1 MSPQELFAT
10 LESRYRLPE
19 GYLNR
24 VYQLESGG
32 GKNNYNKLSGAAGPF
47 QFMPG
52 TQKGMGLQDPYSLEQ
67 SAEAAARLAAQN
79 RDFLK
84 SKGVEEVDGKLLY
97 LAHAQGPAGAYALL
111 SNPDAKAVD
120 ALAPLYKDRS
130 VAEKAV
136 TQNLGKVDQPAGS
149 FAESF
154 MNRFE
159 GAKGAKPAA
168 YAALGD
174 KTPVGE
180 TAQETP
186 QASNEEA
193 ALQEAAQTASDSRRS
208 DRREMY
214 ALNTLM
220 GLTKELEGRPAP
232 MLPIPRL
239 SFQKGGIVS
248 LVDGEETAEAP
259 AERMAGTRF
268 GALPPSML
276 ESRPDVTPVMFG
288 GEKAEGIDP
297 QQLER
302 ARKMIAEGVDPKDVY
317 AKTRTENTTG
327 WFVGPDGKLR
337 FEFSDKDAALDN
349 KVFESLKKG
358 GTTTLGDVL
367 KHDDLFK
374 YYPGAKDVTVRLLT
388 KEEQDEGLNGFYDPK
403 TNLLAISSDPK
414 QASSTILHESQ
425 HFIQEKEGFSP
436 GGSDAGIVPLTQI
449 NMIMEEMEL
458 ANKRGELRKQDSE
471 DKGKRVQEL
480 LNRGVPFEEAMKE
493 WEKGSPLGDKYD
505 AEVFQ
510 PFVKKRREYELGM
523 TKLGPF
529 ESYRRLSGE
538 TEARNVQTR
547 APMSLE
553 ERAGSYPQSTQD
565 YKNEELFAV
574 PPRRFAEGG
583 IVDLVTGPEQKPG
596 INVPATTAA
605 VVQEIQDI
613 AENGNLDEYKIA
625 FLLRMAATNTI
636 PPDRALAFANEILSG
651 DVQALLVRFR
661 RYPRA
666 LRMLARL
673 DLSLGG
679 LAGQGYGIVAN
690 QHPRVKPQPLKRMGH
705 DTKTAQA
712 FAKGGEVGGHNEKA
726 QFDLSKFA
734 VAAYGPEIGNN
745 MIRRSEG
752 DPNKLFYALNQY
764 AKNAAGPQ
772 SLKYKRNLAALQ
784 AIAKRHRLNPVQTFN
799 RTEDALSTEQELDK
813 LIRDVPKKDRVFR
826 DAMLRM
832 KAMVGWKPKPRQV
845 RS

>member
-1 MSPQELFAT
+1 
-10 LESRYRLPE
+10 
-19 GYLNR
+19 
-24 VYQLESGG
+24 
-32 GKNNYNKLSGAAGPF
+32 
-47 QFMPG
+47 
-52 TQKGMGLQDPYSLEQ
+52 
-67 SAEAAARLAAQN
+67 
-79 RDFLK
+79 
-84 SKGVEEVDGKLLY
+84 
-97 LAHAQGPAGAYALL
+97 
-111 SNPDAKAVD
+111 
-120 ALAPLYKDRS
+120 
-130 VAEKAV
+130 
-136 TQNLGKVDQPAGS
+136 
-149 FAESF
+149 
-154 MNRFE
+154 
-159 GAKGAKPAA
+159 
-168 YAALGD
+168 
-174 KTPVGE
+174 
-180 TAQETP
+180 
-186 QASNEEA
+186 
-193 ALQEAAQTASDSRRS
+193 
-208 DRREMY
+208 MY

-220 GLTKELEGRPAP
+220 GLTKELEAKPAP

-259 AERMAGTRF
+259 TERMVGTRF

-276 ESRPDVTPVMFG
+276 ESRPDVTPVLFG

-302 ARKMIAEGVDPKDVY
+302 ARKMIAEGADPKDVY
-317 AKTRTENTTG
+317 AQTGTPNTTG
-327 WFVGPDGKLR
+327 WFIGPDKKLR

-349 KVFESLKKG
+349 KVFDSLKKG
-358 GTTTLGDVL
+358 GTTTLGEVL

-388 KEEQDEGLNGFYDPK
+388 KEEENYGMMGSFDSKNNVLSLPSDPEQARSTVLHETQHYLQGMEGLARGGNDMSARDHIRSYNLQRLLDARLEASR
-403 TNLLAISSDPK
+403 LLAQEYRDHENSGVFNRLKRIVTGEKIPIPETDSFRKNVLNPLD
-414 QASSTILHESQ
+414 QEVETINNSLV
-425 HFIQEKEGFSP
+425 GM
-436 GGSDAGIVPLTQI
+436 D
-449 NMIMEEMEL
+449 
-458 ANKRGELRKQDSE
+458 DY
-471 DKGKRVQEL
+471 
-480 LNRGVPFEEAMKE
+480 EA
-493 WEKGSPLGDKYD
+493 
-505 AEVFQ
+505 
-510 PFVKKRREYELGM
+510 
-523 TKLGPF
+523 
-529 ESYRRLSGE
+529 YRRLFGE
-538 TEARNVQTR
+538 VEARNVQTR
-547 APMSLE
+547 MPLSLE
-553 ERAGSYPQSTQD
+553 ERQRQFPRSTEDVPADSSYVVRRD
-565 YKNEELFAV
+565 FAK
-574 PPRRFAEGG
+574 GG

-596 INVPATTAA
+596 INVPETTAA
-605 VVQEIQDI
+605 VVKEIQGI
-613 AENGNLDEYKIA
+613 AEKGNLDEFKIA

-690 QHPRVKPQPLKRMGH
+690 QHGRSKPQPTKRMGH

-764 AKNAAGPQ
+764 AKNVAGPQ
-772 SLKYKRNLAALQ
+772 SPRYKRNLAALQ
-784 AIAKRHRLNPVQTFN
+784 VIAKRHRLNPTQSFN

-826 DAMLRM
+826 DALLRM
-832 KAMVGWKPKPRQV
+832 KAMVGWKPKPKTV